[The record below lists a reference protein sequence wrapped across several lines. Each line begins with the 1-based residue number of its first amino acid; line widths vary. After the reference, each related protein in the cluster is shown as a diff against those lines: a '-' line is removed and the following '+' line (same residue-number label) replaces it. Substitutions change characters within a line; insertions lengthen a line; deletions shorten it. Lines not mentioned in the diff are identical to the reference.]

1 MRCKQAQ
8 NSRISDRNAFASQ
21 HAPSCESICKRKSYI
36 PTPDPSPRE
45 GSANLR
51 DLLWPL
57 PGRGELTCKEISYN
71 SLRNYAL

>member
-1 MRCKQAQ
+1 MRCKKAQ

-21 HAPSCESICKRKSYI
+21 HASSCESICKRKSYI

-45 GSANLR
+45 GRANLR
-51 DLLWPL
+51 DLSRPL
-57 PGRGELTCKEISYN
+57 QRREELTCKEISYN

>member
-1 MRCKQAQ
+1 MRSKQAQ

-21 HAPSCESICKRKSYI
+21 HAPSCESMCKRKSYI
-36 PTPDPSPRE
+36 PTPAPSSRE